1 MRLATVIHAGATSA
15 ARVEG
20 DEVVLLP
27 EPDLGALLA
36 RTDWRD
42 HAATAGRMTTAREA
56 VRFAATIPSPRKIL
70 CGGRNYRSH
79 IAETGRPEPAH
90 PFFFPKFDNSLIGA
104 YDDIPLPAISDTVD
118 WEAELTIV
126 IGSPARRVTEGEA
139 LRYVAGYTVM
149 NDVSV
154 REWQRHGP
162 TWTAGKAFEGMTPVG
177 PVLLTTDELPDGEP
191 DLAITCSIDGTEVQ
205 RGRTS
210 DLLFGVAELVAYL
223 SQVMTLMPGDL
234 IATGTPAGIG
244 SARTP
249 PRFLKAAELLR
260 TEIEGIGELANMCVE
275 EIPAQW

>member
-42 HAATAGRMTTAREA
+42 HAATADGRTALRED

-70 CGGRNYRSH
+70 CAGLNYRSH
-79 IAETGRPEPAH
+79 IAETGRPAPTH

-126 IGSPARRVTEGEA
+126 IGSPARRV
-139 LRYVAGYTVM
+139 V
-149 NDVSV
+149 
-154 REWQRHGP
+154 
-162 TWTAGKAFEGMTPVG
+162 
-177 PVLLTTDELPDGEP
+177 
-191 DLAITCSIDGTEVQ
+191 
-205 RGRTS
+205 RGRS
-210 DLLFGVAELVAYL
+210 APPCRRLHGDERRQRPRVAETRADLDGGQGVR
-223 SQVMTLMPGDL
+223 GDD
-234 IATGTPAGIG
+234 PA
-244 SARTP
+244 SAR
-249 PRFLKAAELLR
+249 
-260 TEIEGIGELANMCVE
+260 CC
-275 EIPAQW
+275 

>member
-1 MRLATVIHAGATSA
+1 VRLATVSYAGATSA

-20 DEVVLLP
+20 DKVVLLP

-36 RTDWRD
+36 RTDWRE
-42 HAATAGRMTTAREA
+42 HAATAGRMTTTRED
-56 VRFAATIPSPRKIL
+56 VRFAATVPSPRKIL
-70 CGGRNYRSH
+70 CAGLNYRSH
-79 IAETGRPEPAH
+79 IAETGRAEPTH

-104 YDDIPLPAISDTVD
+104 YDDIPLPAISDSVD

-126 IGSPARRVTEGEA
+126 IGSPARRVAEGEA
-139 LRYVAGYTVM
+139 LRHVAGYTVM

-154 REWQRHGP
+154 REWQKHGP

-191 DLAITCSIDGTEVQ
+191 DLTITCSIDGTEVQ

-244 SARTP
+244 STRTP

>member
-1 MRLATVIHAGATSA
+1 MRLATVSYAGATSA

-20 DEVVLLP
+20 DKVVLLP

-36 RTDWRD
+36 RTDWRE
-42 HAATAGRMTTAREA
+42 HAATAGRLTTTRED
-56 VRFAATIPSPRKIL
+56 VRFAATVPSPRKIL
-70 CGGRNYRSH
+70 CAGLNYRSH
-79 IAETGRPEPAH
+79 IAETGRAEPTH

-104 YDDIPLPAISDTVD
+104 YDDIPLPAISDSVD

-126 IGSPARRVTEGEA
+126 IGSPARRVAEGEA
-139 LRYVAGYTVM
+139 LRHVAGYTVM

-154 REWQRHGP
+154 REWQKHGP

-191 DLAITCSIDGTEVQ
+191 DLVITCSIDDTEVQ

-234 IATGTPAGIG
+234 IATGTPSGIG
-244 SARTP
+244 STRTP
-249 PRFLKAAELLR
+249 PRFLKPGELLR
-260 TEIEGIGELANMCVE
+260 TEIEGIGELANRCVE
-275 EIPAQW
+275 EVPAQW

>member
-42 HAATAGRMTTAREA
+42 YAATAGGRTTLRED
-56 VRFAATIPSPRKIL
+56 VSFAATIPSPRKIL
-70 CGGRNYRSH
+70 CAGLNYRSH
-79 IAETGRPEPAH
+79 ITETGRLEPAH

-104 YDDIPLPAISDTVD
+104 HDDIPLPAISDTVD

-126 IGSPARRVTEGEA
+126 IGSPARRVAEREA
-139 LRYVAGYTVM
+139 LRHVAGYTVM

-162 TWTAGKAFEGMTPVG
+162 TWTAGKTFEGMTPVG

-191 DLAITCSIDGTEVQ
+191 DLLITCSIGDTEVQ
-205 RGRTS
+205 RARTS

-234 IATGTPAGIG
+234 IATGTPSGIG
-244 SARTP
+244 STRTP
-249 PRFLKAAELLR
+249 PRFLKPAELLR
-260 TEIEGIGELANMCVE
+260 TEIEGIGELANRCVE
-275 EIPAQW
+275 EVPAQW

>member
-1 MRLATVIHAGATSA
+1 VRLATVIHAGATSA

-36 RTDWRD
+36 QSDWRD
-42 HAATAGRMTTAREA
+42 RAARAGTVTARRED
-56 VRFAATIPSPRKIL
+56 VSFAPTVPSPRKIL
-70 CGGRNYRSH
+70 CAGLNYRSH
-79 IAETGRPEPAH
+79 VKETGRPEPAH

-104 YDDIPLPAISDTVD
+104 YDDLPLPAISDTVD

-126 IGSPARRVTEGEA
+126 IGSPARRVAEGEA
-139 LRYVAGYTVM
+139 LRHVAGYTVM

-191 DLAITCSIDGTEVQ
+191 DLAITCSVDDTQVQ
-205 RGRTS
+205 RGQTS

-223 SQVMTLMPGDL
+223 SQVMTLLPGDL

-244 SARTP
+244 STRTP
-249 PRFLKAAELLR
+249 PRFLKPGELLR

>member
-1 MRLATVIHAGATSA
+1 VRLATVIQAGATSA

-20 DEVVLLP
+20 DDVVLLP
-27 EPDLGALLA
+27 EPDLGALLT
-36 RTDWRD
+36 RPDWRD
-42 HAATAGRMTTAREA
+42 YAAAAGGRTTPRDD

-70 CGGRNYRSH
+70 CAGLNYRSH
-79 IAETGRPEPAH
+79 IMETGRPAPEH

-104 YDDIPLPAISDTVD
+104 YEDIPLPAFSDTVD

-126 IGSPARRVTEGEA
+126 IGSPARRVAAGDA
-139 LRYVAGYTVM
+139 LRHVAGYTVI

-177 PVLLTTDELPDGEP
+177 PVLLTTDELPEGEP
-191 DLAITCSIDGTEVQ
+191 DLVITCSIDGTEVQ
-205 RGRTS
+205 RARTS

-234 IATGTPAGIG
+234 IATGTPSGIG
-244 SARTP
+244 STRTP
-249 PRFLKAAELLR
+249 PRFLKPGELLR
-260 TEIEGIGELANMCVE
+260 TEIEGIGELANRCVE
-275 EIPAQW
+275 EVPAQW

>member
-1 MRLATVIHAGATSA
+1 VRLATVSYAGATSA

-20 DEVVLLP
+20 DKVVLLP

-36 RTDWRD
+36 RTDWRE
-42 HAATAGRMTTAREA
+42 HAATAGRLTTTRED
-56 VRFAATIPSPRKIL
+56 VRFAATVPSPRKIL
-70 CGGRNYRSH
+70 CAGLNYRSH
-79 IAETGRPEPAH
+79 IAETGRAEPTH

-104 YDDIPLPAISDTVD
+104 YDDIPLPAISDSVD

-126 IGSPARRVTEGEA
+126 IGSPARRVAEGEA
-139 LRYVAGYTVM
+139 LRHVAGYTVM

-154 REWQRHGP
+154 REWQKHGP